1 MDEGLKY
8 YRTNIKPCTDCK
20 HTKKMFCGEYC
31 RKQPRNLQK
40 ECSDMCEPLS
50 EKACISF
57 CSGDRVG
64 TYKVIFDKEISKFLN
79 ERTQSCGYYHHA
91 CNCNSQRV
99 CYYKDQNCTNSWN
112 NFCIHHYRL
121 KFCPKYKAQ
130 LDKAKRA
137 GASVKGYF
145 FEKLGLEQKRNVKK
159 QEERLKFDEEKIQHL
174 QELVFRY
181 NRDTVYDAILLMEGV
196 IYQEMRKMSANLVN
210 DEKSQETEI
219 MDKIKAGHISRE
231 TFKKLDKEL
240 KVFDK

>member
-1 MDEGLKY
+1 
-8 YRTNIKPCTDCK
+8 
-20 HTKKMFCGEYC
+20 
-31 RKQPRNLQK
+31 
-40 ECSDMCEPLS
+40 MCEPLS
-50 EKACISF
+50 YNACISF
-57 CSGDRVG
+57 CNGDRKG

-79 ERTQSCGYYHHA
+79 ERTQSCGYYRVA
-91 CNCNSQRV
+91 CDSNSQRV
-99 CYYKDQNCTNSWN
+99 CYYGDANCVKAWN
-112 NFCIHHYRL
+112 NFCTHHYRL

-130 LDKAKRA
+130 LDNAKRA